1 MVWIEFELLI
11 INSPFVK
18 NNKGVRSFAV
28 PLIGS
33 KLTEGYRLSRYPMAE
48 SAFYRPICESDLI
61 VLIAVAVLESPV
73 GYTYR
78 TPSVLNALFGT
89 VGGAGFTTYREKR

>member
-33 KLTEGYRLSRYPMAE
+33 KLTEGLQH
-48 SAFYRPICESDLI
+48 LI
-61 VLIAVAVLESPV
+61 L
-73 GYTYR
+73 
-78 TPSVLNALFGT
+78 
-89 VGGAGFTTYREKR
+89 TTRVKIEETKILKYF